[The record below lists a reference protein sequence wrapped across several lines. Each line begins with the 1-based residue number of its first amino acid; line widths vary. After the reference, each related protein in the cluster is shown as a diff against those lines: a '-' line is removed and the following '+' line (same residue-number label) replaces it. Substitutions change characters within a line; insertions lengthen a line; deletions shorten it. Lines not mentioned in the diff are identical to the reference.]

1 MPCGTPWN
9 AVFSWWPS
17 SSPLSV
23 LQLARPVLPL
33 RLPQAARLVHRERR
47 LARRRMQAR
56 RVEPW
61 HVRVLRIHELLRS
74 SCALSERRGA
84 ADQHGHVPEC
94 THQLHAVPRGHPLVP
109 RSRLRPRPHVGRPTL
124 GAGDG
129 FVRLRTVTYG
139 YVLPACRSA
148 YSRGRRRLCTVTG
161 GYVRSRTVTYG
172 HLRPRCLRSRATY
185 DHLRGHTP
193 RAVKCGG
200 MLLQTCTIV
209 YGYIRLHTV
218 AYGRNTV
225 ARGCSSLSE

>member
-1 MPCGTPWN
+1 MGLLPEG
-9 AVFSWWPS
+9 AQVEGSIRLLGQELVGLDDAAMSRLRGDRVAMVFQEPMTALN
-17 SSPLSV
+17 PLHRIGDQV
-23 LQLARPVLPL
+23 AEPLRLHRRLDRAAARAEALRLLERV

-94 THQLHAVPRGHPLVP
+94 THQLHAVQRGHPLVP

-129 FVRLRTVTYG
+129 YVRLQ
-139 YVLPACRSA
+139 A
-148 YSRGRRRLCTVTG
+148 
-161 GYVRSRTVTYG
+161 VTYG
-172 HLRPRCLRSRATY
+172 HVR
-185 DHLRGHTP
+185 
-193 RAVKCGG
+193 
-200 MLLQTCTIV
+200 
-209 YGYIRLHTV
+209 
-218 AYGRNTV
+218 
-225 ARGCSSLSE
+225 

>member
-129 FVRLRTVTYG
+129 YVRLQAVTYG
-139 YVLPACRSA
+139 H
-148 YSRGRRRLCTVTG
+148 
-161 GYVRSRTVTYG
+161 VRSRTVTYD
-172 HLRPRCLRSRATY
+172 HVAY
-185 DHLRGHTP
+185 DHGPHTTIYVAI
-193 RAVKCGG
+193 RHVRSSAVACGSRRVRS
-200 MLLQTCTIV
+200 CTATS
-209 YGYIRLHTV
+209 GYIRLHTV
-218 AYGRNTV
+218 AIRSHAV
-225 ARGCSSLSE
+225 AARSQNRRRLRIVTHGYMLSE